1 MPILF
6 CNVGWIKHYNGIDG
20 DSIERGG
27 KYNQHSIG
35 HEVCNFSNNAGTLYG
50 YVQPT
55 GQIKIEKLGAGKK
68 DESVSGV
75 TVVWT
80 AGPESGG
87 TVVVG
92 WYKDATVFREAQKIA
107 KPSAIQKKNGVS
119 TFRIKAP
126 ADKAV
131 LLPVEQRVLMIPRA
145 VKGGIGQSNVWFAD
159 KEESQEIVN
168 RVTSLINEGVIP
180 ALPDVDQ
187 CQSILEGNPRLVAHL
202 RRERNSAIVKAKKD
216 AILRAA
222 GKLCCEACGF
232 DFKEVYGEFGDGF
245 CEVHHL
251 QPLAKADG
259 VVKTELG
266 DLAIVCS
273 NCHRII
279 HRTDPML
286 SIANL
291 AKHLQRQRAQP
302 GGPHGRCA
310 IKPAQRR

>member
-1 MPILF
+1 MPIMF
-6 CNVGWIKHYNGIDG
+6 CNVGWMNHYNGNDG
-20 DSIERGG
+20 DQIERGG

-68 DESVSGV
+68 DDFVSGV

-80 AGPESGG
+80 AGPENGG

-92 WYKDATVFREAQKIA
+92 WYKDATVYREAQTIT

-119 TFRIKAP
+119 SYRIKAP

-131 LLPVEQRVLMIPRA
+131 LLPVEQRELMIPRA

-168 RVTSLINEGVIP
+168 RVITHINVGTIP
-180 ALPDVDQ
+180 TLPDIDQ
-187 CQSILEGNPRLVAHL
+187 SQSILEGNPRLVAHL
-202 RRERNSAIVKAKKD
+202 RRERNSAIIKAKKD
-216 AILRAA
+216 ATLRAT
-222 GKLCCEACGF
+222 GKLRCEACGF

-251 QPLAKADG
+251 QPLSKADG

-279 HRTDPML
+279 HRSGPML
-286 SIANL
+286 SIPSL
-291 AKHLQRQRAQP
+291 AKHVQRQRARP
-302 GGPHGRCA
+302 LASR
-310 IKPAQRR
+310 